1 MAIAADRMKLRDAL
15 LKTEIKSVTGE
26 TIKFNSKGDAMKQ
39 GYLLTI
45 KNGQFVVWDGKA
57 FQ

>member
-1 MAIAADRMKLRDAL
+1 MKLRDAL